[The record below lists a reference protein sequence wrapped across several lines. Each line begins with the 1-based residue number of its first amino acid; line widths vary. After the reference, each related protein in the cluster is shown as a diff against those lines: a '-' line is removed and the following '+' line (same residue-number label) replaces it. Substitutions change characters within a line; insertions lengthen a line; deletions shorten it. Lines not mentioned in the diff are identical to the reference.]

1 MATQKQKRLLVNL
14 LQPNSVQMDG
24 GMELLIAK
32 LDSVFQSETIDEEYE
47 AYSKFIN
54 FSQQENS
61 NTGHYIIEFEHLYKR
76 MRDFEIKLPDP
87 VLAFK
92 LIDGSNINDERKLA
106 SALGKEMKYRHE
118 ICIKKVIS

>member
-1 MATQKQKRLLVNL
+1 MV
-14 LQPNSVQMDG
+14 G
-24 GMELLIAK
+24 GMDLLIAK

-47 AYSKFIN
+47 TYSKFIN
-54 FSQQENS
+54 FSWQENS

-106 SALGKEMKYRHE
+106 LALGKEMKYRHE